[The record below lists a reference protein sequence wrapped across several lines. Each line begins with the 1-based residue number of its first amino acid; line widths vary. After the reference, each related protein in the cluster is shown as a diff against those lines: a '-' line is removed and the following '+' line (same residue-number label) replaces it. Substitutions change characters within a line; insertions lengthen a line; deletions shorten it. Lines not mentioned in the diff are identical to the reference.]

1 MARGC
6 GAITVCRTTPPPR
19 SSLQALT
26 SGAAVTDITVCAIPS
41 CATFAKCTRSHA
53 VAQQFTQ
60 QLNRT
65 LDTAQQLAED

>member
-6 GAITVCRTTPPPR
+6 GVITVCRTTPPPR

-26 SGAAVTDITVCAIPS
+26 SGAEVAEITVCEVPS
-41 CATFAKCTRSHA
+41 CTTFAKCTRSHA
-53 VAQQFTQ
+53 VAQHFTQ
-60 QLNRT
+60 RLNCT